1 MPESA
6 CDGYRY
12 SPGELAVFVSASR
25 GPAAGPLQWFAGR
38 PRISF
43 PVRLLAS
50 LTGYGITI
58 AVIAWSL
65 ANRGLAP
72 DLAIW
77 NRVGDQVRSGISP
90 YGQDLPYNALFFYSP
105 PWALAF
111 GAVSWLPTALQALLV
126 FALEVA
132 SLRYVAGSWLRVGY
146 FGLCF
151 VTGGELANGS
161 FNLFLAASVLLAVRG
176 DPWLAVIGAL
186 AKVSPAL
193 AIRQWRRAGLVL
205 LACVLATLPVAGWW
219 VDWVHQ
225 LQFASTLDI
234 GFAIPEFIRLPLA
247 IALMALW
254 RSPRARILAAAIAVP
269 SLVIYSVVLLYPLFA
284 TGLGPDAGPTARQA
298 R

>member
-1 MPESA
+1 MTA
-6 CDGYRY
+6 
-12 SPGELAVFVSASR
+12 PGPGGNRWALERLAAAPQVSNE
-25 GPAAGPLQWFAGR
+25 
-38 PRISF
+38 
-43 PVRLLAS
+43 VRLLAS

-58 AVIAWSL
+58 FVVAWSL

-77 NRVGDQVRSGISP
+77 DRVGDQARSGISP
-90 YGQDLPYNALFFYSP
+90 YAQNLPYNALFFYSP

-111 GAVSWLPTALQALLV
+111 GAASWLPTVLQAFLV
-126 FALEVA
+126 FALEVV
-132 SLRYVAGSWLRVGY
+132 SLRYVAGSWVRVGY

-161 FNLFLAASVLLAVRG
+161 FNLVLAAGVLLAVRG
-176 DPWLAVIGAL
+176 QPWLAVIGAL

-193 AIRQWRRAGLVL
+193 AIRQWRRAA
-205 LACVLATLPVAGWW
+205 LALAVCVLVTLPVAGWW
-219 VDWVHQ
+219 LDWVRQ

-234 GFAIPEFIRLPLA
+234 GFPIPELIRLP
-247 IALMALW
+247 IALLVMAIW

-269 SLVIYSVVLLYPLFA
+269 SLTIYSVVLLYPLFA
-284 TGLGPDAGPTARQA
+284 TGLGLDEGPTARQA